1 MKSLTALGITSILLY
16 SSCSDK
22 NTSEKQGDKQ
32 SIVNK
37 SLNTI
42 KSSGTALQNFVVEPD
57 SIKDNRRLAY
67 LSSMKKKYPEYHS
80 VSQFFKSS
88 SVFVP
93 EQNGSFYKILQQ
105 KITDDKSIS
114 YKSQN
119 PHEEALYLYNADK
132 NYYIY
137 TFKLKEKSKVQF
149 SDLRRIKKGT
159 FKQPVHDLIFENNR
173 LSNELFVKD
182 VTSDFFDKDGIQY
195 FKISEKFDGSKIV
208 HQFELGLVHN
218 F

>member
-1 MKSLTALGITSILLY
+1 MKSLTVLGITSLLLY

-22 NTSEKQGDKQ
+22 SASEKQADKQ
-32 SIVNK
+32 SIVDK
-37 SLNTI
+37 SLNAIKSGGTTI
-42 KSSGTALQNFVVEPD
+42 KNFVVEPD
-57 SIKDNRRLAY
+57 SIKENRRLEY
-67 LSSMKKKYPEYHS
+67 LSSMTKKYPEYHS
-80 VSQFFKSS
+80 ASQFFNSS

-93 EQNGSFYKILQQ
+93 EKNGTFYKILQQ

-119 PHEEALYLYNADK
+119 PHEEALYLYNADN

-137 TFKLKEKSKVQF
+137 TFTLKEKSKVQF

-173 LSNELFVKD
+173 LSNEIFVKD
-182 VTSDFFDKDGIQY
+182 ATSDFFDKDGVQY
-195 FKISEKFDGSKIV
+195 FEIKEKFNDSKIE
-208 HQFELGLVHN
+208 HLFELGPVQN

>member
-1 MKSLTALGITSILLY
+1 KSLTALGITSILLY

-137 TFKLKEKSKVQF
+137 
-149 SDLRRIKKGT
+149 
-159 FKQPVHDLIFENNR
+159 
-173 LSNELFVKD
+173 
-182 VTSDFFDKDGIQY
+182 
-195 FKISEKFDGSKIV
+195 
-208 HQFELGLVHN
+208 
-218 F
+218 